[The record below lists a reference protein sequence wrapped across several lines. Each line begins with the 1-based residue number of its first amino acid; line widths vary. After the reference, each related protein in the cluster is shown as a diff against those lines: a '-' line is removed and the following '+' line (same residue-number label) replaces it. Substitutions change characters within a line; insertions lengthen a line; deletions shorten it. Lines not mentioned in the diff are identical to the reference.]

1 MKQAM
6 VVTTHSCPNNMQE
19 TGGKCCTG
27 FECSSNVQNIRSEK
41 ESELVATLVT
51 YSSAVTHQI
60 ATFSYL
66 CAAPLAIVEEAVGP
80 INFHVITASL
90 DVDDSGESL

>member
-1 MKQAM
+1 MS
-6 VVTTHSCPNNMQE
+6 T
-19 TGGKCCTG
+19 
-27 FECSSNVQNIRSEK
+27 
-41 ESELVATLVT
+41 LVNVT

-60 ATFSYL
+60 ATFSAL

-90 DVDDSGESL
+90 DVDDSRESL